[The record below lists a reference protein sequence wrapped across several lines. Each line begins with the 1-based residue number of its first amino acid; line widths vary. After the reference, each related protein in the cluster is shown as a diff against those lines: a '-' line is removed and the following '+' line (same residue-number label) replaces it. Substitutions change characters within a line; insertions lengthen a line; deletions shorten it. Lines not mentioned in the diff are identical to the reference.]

1 VAGVALTALGWIRWR
16 TWLPVM
22 PRPLTWHAL
31 HVAFGDMDLT
41 LVWQASHLV
50 ATDATSTP
58 SREGER
64 TVCLKTNPYGT
75 LPTQEVTEVS
85 AKL

>member
-1 VAGVALTALGWIRWR
+1 
-16 TWLPVM
+16 M

-58 SREGER
+58 NREGER